1 MPHLHPLP
9 RGPKGNPMTIDRDIR
24 DRIALLRFVMIFGV
38 IVLHT
43 PAYVPMTALGTG
55 WFDLT
60 KAFFQLAVFRAT
72 VPVLTV
78 ISGFLLFG
86 AMLDRE
92 PGRLWRKKGRTILIP
107 FLFFNLALLPFA
119 LGAERFA
126 GVKLSDALW
135 PFDPAIWLNA
145 AFGISD
151 SPINYP
157 LNFLRDL
164 LVLILLAP
172 LFGWMLRHMAWP
184 GLVLVGVVFFSN
196 YDGLLVRRDLMAVL
210 FYAGGMVAVRGWN
223 LRLLDRY
230 AVACL
235 IVFLA
240 ACAAIVHFRIANTT
254 YLRIVAPFLIWPA
267 ASMLIGSRAGTWL
280 ARMSKYSF
288 FMFLAHAPVLM
299 VTSVL
304 YKRFGEMLPYP
315 VYWVLAPLVV
325 TAILVATYQ
334 VAMACMPRLF
344 PTLIGASGAARAGF
358 ANDAAP
364 LAGPSRTAPAEI

>member
-1 MPHLHPLP
+1 
-9 RGPKGNPMTIDRDIR
+9 MTIDRDIR

-119 LGAERFA
+119 LSAEHFA

-267 ASMLIGSRAGTWL
+267 ASILIGSRAGTWL

-304 YKRFGEMLPYP
+304 YKRFGETLPYP

-344 PTLIGASGAARAGF
+344 STLIGASGAARAGL

-364 LAGPSRTAPAEI
+364 LAGPNRTAPAEI